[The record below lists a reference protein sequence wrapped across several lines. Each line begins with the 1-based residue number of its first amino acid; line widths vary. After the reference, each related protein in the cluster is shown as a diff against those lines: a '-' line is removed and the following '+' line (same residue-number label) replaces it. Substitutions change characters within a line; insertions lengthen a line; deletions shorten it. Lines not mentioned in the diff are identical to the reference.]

1 MPLCKK
7 IGILIDCG
15 NAGIQ
20 QLHDAVDNLDYLS
33 RAHRLRHVHRLSQV
47 LVRNCIR

>member
-7 IGILIDCG
+7 IGILIDFG

-20 QLHDAVDNLDYLS
+20 QLHYAVDSLGYLS
-33 RAHRLRHVHRLSQV
+33 RAHRLRHVHRLS
-47 LVRNCIR
+47 